1 MSTIPLN
8 PGPKLPN
15 RCFMKNINYN
25 KISTKS
31 QKSPDNTDGIPS
43 VNRVKYPTVNTI
55 SKNQVIKS
63 DGNLEYNKNIP
74 VFYLDLSNIVK
85 TTTNDTT
92 PKKQVIKS
100 DGNLEYNKNTPVFYL
115 DLSNIVKTTTNDTT
129 PKKQVIKSGGNLKY
143 NNNHPHSNS
152 YSTNDTATE
161 KRVVICEEMN
171 TIHYFEKPISI
182 RNENNEKNN
191 INQLIESTNKLNQL
205 IKSADKYLEHLKTQ
219 P

>member
-63 DGNLEYNKNIP
+63 DGNLEYNKNI
-74 VFYLDLSNIVK
+74 
-85 TTTNDTT
+85 
-92 PKKQVIKS
+92 
-100 DGNLEYNKNTPVFYL
+100 PVFYL